1 MQASSSRL
9 LALERET
16 TLLASA
22 RTYTPIYYV
31 TGVFILFPPTNEVD
45 RIGGENK
52 MISQEQQQ
60 QQQSDSVST
69 IAKDKNQVDS
79 TSSATEEEKWDHAL
93 VDEANQSSLTLE
105 SLTEEAKT
113 SSGIPAVRF
122 IEDIDTFSNSF
133 TPPASAELLIGA
145 YSDLFSRYKRIEE
158 NLNQKSKFCF
168 YFSFFFLFFPFFFS
182 HGILHIYI
190 MYKE

>member
-1 MQASSSRL
+1 MLSRERRRSSP
-9 LALERET
+9 AHGT
-16 TLLASA
+16 A
-22 RTYTPIYYV
+22 PIYYV

-69 IAKDKNQVDS
+69 IAKDKNQVDNS

-168 YFSFFFLFFPFFFS
+168 YFSFFFFFFFFS
-182 HGILHIYI
+182 WHFVHLY
-190 MYKE
+190 YV